1 MEGQEPTLP
10 QSETGQY
17 ERIHQIVAAEF
28 TVEEGFIEYS
38 TPTFYVTSQ
47 PNLKQAF
54 LRLHKQLDSMPLVP
68 LLRKRENRLMLQ
80 IVPKPPVKPSRPLIN
95 ILLLLAT
102 IATTLITGYLLAG
115 PAANPWLDAIMFS
128 VALLSI
134 LGAHEMGHKLTANR
148 HRVEATYPYFI
159 PGIPPLPTFGA
170 VIQQK
175 SLPPNKDAL
184 FDLGISGPLI
194 GFLVTLIVTILGLK
208 LSVIV
213 SEIPPGG
220 QLLVTPLLFD
230 FLGALFGPTGE
241 GSVLLVHPVAY
252 AGYIGM
258 IVTMLNLIPVGQFDG
273 GHIAHVLFGDTTLGT
288 ALSFIA
294 IVSML
299 FVSWPMALL
308 AYFLSRAKH
317 PDSLD
322 GVSKLSL
329 SRKLATIV
337 PIAIFIL
344 SVAPIASILELF

>member
-1 MEGQEPTLP
+1 
-10 QSETGQY
+10 
-17 ERIHQIVAAEF
+17 
-28 TVEEGFIEYS
+28 
-38 TPTFYVTSQ
+38 
-47 PNLKQAF
+47 
-54 LRLHKQLDSMPLVP
+54 
-68 LLRKRENRLMLQ
+68 
-80 IVPKPPVKPSRPLIN
+80 LIN

-102 IATTLITGYLLAG
+102 IATTLVTGYLLAG
-115 PAANPWLDAIMFS
+115 PAANPWLDAVMFS

-213 SEIPPGG
+213 SEIPPEG
-220 QLLVTPLLFD
+220 QPLVTPLLFD
-230 FLGALFGPTGE
+230 FLSTLFGPTGK

-258 IVTMLNLIPVGQFDG
+258 IVTMLNLLPVGQLDG
-273 GHIAHVLFGDTTLGT
+273 GHIAHVLFGNT
-288 ALSFIA
+288 ASMVLSTIA

-299 FVSWPMALL
+299 FISWPMALI
-308 AYFLSRAKH
+308 AYFVSRIRH
-317 PDSLD
+317 PGSLD
-322 GVSKLSL
+322 EVSQLS
-329 SRKLATIV
+329 SNRKLAAIV
-337 PIAIFIL
+337 LVVIFIL
-344 SVAPIASILELF
+344 SVAPIAPINSLF